1 MFFLIFSL
9 AIVLLYSFVYIY
21 YLIENRKIKNND
33 IKLKVSETRIHFKH
47 ANSNKILDDE
57 YVVKKIKSY
66 NLDQS
71 KIHVIK
77 FRFNESLFKNV
88 ILKKEK
94 SGLIEKIF
102 RFISFIPFPIP
113 SPLFLYLTAKRLLVS
128 SNQENRNTIIGLMVI
143 EKIKK
148 HRLLQMILIFSFL
161 FLGLISH
168 FNLADYNIYA
178 AFFIFSMILI
188 IQLDHI
194 LIDYRVKKGI
204 YGNNEFESREII
216 DFILSHSDKDDFHDG
231 GVAKKIIPE
240 PDEIIEKVNEI
251 EGRRA

>member
-9 AIVLLYSFVYIY
+9 AIVLIYSFVYIY

-33 IKLKVSETRIHFKH
+33 IKLKISKPRF
-47 ANSNKILDDE
+47 
-57 YVVKKIKSY
+57 YVKKSDFKIISGDAYIVKKVKVDHVD
-66 NLDQS
+66 LS
-71 KIHVIK
+71 KMHDLI
-77 FRFNESLFKNV
+77 FRFEEAEKKTKESH
-88 ILKKEK
+88 KKEK
-94 SGLIEKIF
+94 SGLIEKLF
-102 RFISFIPFPIP
+102 NFFICGPFPFI
-113 SPLFLYLTAKRLLVS
+113 LYLTAKRLVVS

-148 HRLLQMILIFSFL
+148 HRLMQLILIFSFFL
-161 FLGLISH
+161 LGLISH

-188 IQLDHI
+188 IQIDHI

-231 GVAKKIIPE
+231 GIAKKIIPD
-240 PDEIIEKVNEI
+240 PDELVEKFNEM